1 MINLQPSQAERWMTC
16 PASAMLLKGSSE
28 YVASGQPMSRD
39 LPDYTAEGTTAH
51 ELAKVKLQC
60 LLQNQPMPHA
70 TDFEMDKATTDYAQG
85 VFDVHASIAGY
96 HAVTYEQPISIYE
109 KKDIQCVGTPD
120 ATIIT
125 PTTIH
130 VFDFKYGCGEEVRP
144 QNNCQLYLYAVGSV
158 VHYHELM
165 GVQDNVNTIILHI
178 FQPRQGLLWR
188 EHKLTRQE
196 LLDWYCTEF
205 LPVIVQ
211 IESGQLHFKTGKG
224 CKYCP
229 IKYRC
234 KTWLHEITDA
244 LMNLSNESPL
254 LTNDDLSQIAE
265 HLDNLSRFSQDAKK
279 QIIESIE
286 SGQSIPDISIE
297 YSKGSPKI
305 TNEQELVRRLRE
317 IGLTD
322 DQIFK
327 KQTVQTFGELRKI
340 IGHEKLKNITDG
352 VVQYSERKTI
362 KKN

>member
-1 MINLQPSQAERWMTC
+1 MINLQPSQADRWMTC

-39 LPDYTAEGTTAH
+39 LPDYTSEGTTAH
-51 ELAKVKLQC
+51 ELAKVKLQS

-96 HAVTYEQPISIYE
+96 HAVTYERTINIYS
-109 KKDIQCVGTPD
+109 KNGIQCLGAPD

-130 VFDFKYGCGEEVRP
+130 VFDFKYGVGDDVRP
-144 QNNCQLYLYAVGSV
+144 HNNSQLYLYAVGSLL
-158 VHYHELM
+158 HYQEL
-165 GVQDNVNTIILHI
+165 GVQDNVNNIILHI
-178 FQPRQGLLWR
+178 FQPRQGQLWR
-188 EHKLTRQE
+188 SYQLSRQE
-196 LLDWYCTEF
+196 LLEWFNNSF
-205 LPVIVQ
+205 LKVINQ

-234 KTWLHEITDA
+234 KTWLHDITET
-244 LMNLSNESPL
+244 LMNLSDESPL
-254 LTNDDLSQIAE
+254 LTNDDLSKIAE
-265 HLDNLSRFSQDAKK
+265 HLDNLSRFSQEAKK
-279 QIIESIE
+279 QIIEALE
-286 SGQSIPDISIE
+286 SGQNIPDVSIE
-297 YSKGSPKI
+297 RSKGSLKI

-317 IGLTD
+317 VGLTD

-327 KQTVQTFGELRKI
+327 KQTVQTFGELRKLL
-340 IGHEKLKNITDG
+340 GHEKLKSITDG

-362 KKN
+362 RKN

>member
-1 MINLQPSQAERWMTC
+1 MINLQPSQAERWMGC
-16 PASAMLLKGSSE
+16 PASAMLLQGSSG
-28 YVASGQPMSRD
+28 YVANGQQMPRD
-39 LPDYTAEGTTAH
+39 LPDYTSEGTMAH

-60 LLQNQPMPHA
+60 LLQNQPMPHVS
-70 TDFEMDKATTDYAQG
+70 DFEMDKATTDYAQG
-85 VFDVHASIAGY
+85 VFDVFACY
-96 HAVTYEQPISIYE
+96 PFRVISIEDQQTIYA
-109 KKDIQCVGTPD
+109 KNDIQCVGTPD

-144 QNNCQLYLYAVGSV
+144 QNNCQLYLYAVGSLL
-158 VHYHELM
+158 HYHEVM

-188 EHKLTRQE
+188 SYQLSRRE
-196 LLDWYCTEF
+196 LLEWFNNNF
-205 LPVIVQ
+205 LKVINQ

-234 KTWLHEITDA
+234 KTWLHDITES
-244 LMNLSNESPL
+244 LMNLSDESPL
-254 LTNDDLSQIAE
+254 LTNDDLAKIAE

-279 QIIESIE
+279 QIIEAIE
-286 SGQSIPDISIE
+286 SGQNVPDVEIE

-305 TNEQELVRRLRE
+305 TNEKELVRRLRE

-340 IGHEKLKNITDG
+340 IGHEKLKSITDG
-352 VVQYSERKTI
+352 VVQYSERKSI
-362 KKN
+362 KKK

>member
-1 MINLQPSQAERWMTC
+1 MINLPPSQADRWMTC

-28 YVASGQPMSRD
+28 YVANGQPMTRD
-39 LPDYTAEGTTAH
+39 LPEYTTEGTMAH

-109 KKDIQCVGTPD
+109 KKDIKCVGTPD

-158 VHYHELM
+158 VHYHEIM

-234 KTWLHEITDA
+234 KTWLHDIMESLT
-244 LMNLSNESPL
+244 NLSNESPL
-254 LTNDDLSQIAE
+254 LTNDDLAQIAE
-265 HLDNLSRFSQDAKK
+265 HLDNLSRFSQEVKK
-279 QIIESIE
+279 QIVDAIE
-286 SGQSIPDISIE
+286 SGQNIPDVKIE

-305 TNEQELVRRLRE
+305 VNEQELIKRLRE
-317 IGLTD
+317 AGLSD
-322 DQIFK
+322 EQIFK

-340 IGHEKLKNITDG
+340 IGHEKLKSITDG
-352 VVQYSERKTI
+352 VVQYSERKVI